1 MTIVTYS
8 DEDIESGCVSQ
19 NTDRNEHVEVER
31 LRFVRS
37 HLSARAVVKRN
48 FIAGSCE
55 RESLTRDVGRV
66 LTQSSLQAS
75 DDGVVL
81 FSEREHARVWSQ
93 SLKPRVDELSV
104 NCQWALEDVG
114 LNVSAV
120 NVLGQCLS
128 DEFNVLSQAINIS
141 ITTDNKIIIST
152 PEKTL
157 V

>member
-19 NTDRNEHVEVER
+19 NTDRNEHVKVER

-55 RESLTRDVGRV
+55 RESLTRDVGCV
-66 LTQSSLQAS
+66 LAQSSLQAS

-81 FSEREHARVWSQ
+81 FSEREHARV
-93 SLKPRVDELSV
+93 
-104 NCQWALEDVG
+104 
-114 LNVSAV
+114 
-120 NVLGQCLS
+120 
-128 DEFNVLSQAINIS
+128 
-141 ITTDNKIIIST
+141 
-152 PEKTL
+152 
-157 V
+157 